1 MNLFTRGT
9 SPRRPASAPAVPPGA
24 PQYPAGRPGPFSA
37 DRPGPAFA
45 GPLDPGMAALTG
57 EWVIDPAHSRIGFSV
72 RHALVTTVRGS
83 FTEYESRLYFD
94 GRDPSRSRAEIVLS
108 TASVDT
114 GVEQRDAH
122 LVGRDFLHAAAY
134 PHMRFAST
142 AVELVAPDVYRMT
155 GDLTI
160 RNVTR
165 PVELELTYIG
175 HVVDPFGYER
185 AGFDG
190 TTTISRSDW
199 GLTYNARL
207 AEGGAMV
214 SEKVR
219 LQFDIAAIRTF
230 PVD

>member
-1 MNLFTRGT
+1 MNLFTRGA
-9 SPRRPASAPAVPPGA
+9 SLRRSAPSAAPRRPA
-24 PQYPAGRPGPFSA
+24 
-37 DRPGPAFA
+37 GPAAFA
-45 GPLDPGMAALTG
+45 PSGSGGPPDPTPAALTG
-57 EWVIDPAHSRIGFSV
+57 EWMIDPAHSRVGFSV
-72 RHALVTTVRGS
+72 RHALVTTVRGA
-83 FTEYESRLYFD
+83 FTRYESRLYFD
-94 GRDPSRSRAEIVLS
+94 GRDPARSRAEIVLS

-122 LVGRDFLHAAAY
+122 LAGRDFLDAAAY
-134 PHMRFAST
+134 PRMRFTST
-142 AVELVAPDVYRMT
+142 AVELAGSDVYRMT

-165 PVELELTYIG
+165 PVVLELTYLG

-190 TTTISRSDW
+190 TTTIDRSDW

-219 LQFDIAAIRTF
+219 LQFDIAAIRT
-230 PVD
+230 PDAG